1 MGEDK
6 GSRMRDYTG
15 RQDPSEILPSTIA
28 AANPG
33 VRNGRTPV
41 ARGVLQGDEN
51 ARRRHSLAVEASA
64 ITSEPRS
71 PHQDVNRLRITM
83 RPSAIT
89 NLFPAVLGPCSSGRI
104 PACLRPS

>member
-64 ITSEPRS
+64 IT
-71 PHQDVNRLRITM
+71 VNERRAL
-83 RPSAIT
+83 
-89 NLFPAVLGPCSSGRI
+89 PAVKTVLGPCSSGRN
-104 PACLRPS
+104 PGLPSTV